1 MVEVTEPAVVEL
13 KSLLKKGNKNHCAL
27 RIYLSDIEYNGIR
40 HGISLTDT
48 KKENDEEITINGI
61 RIFLSP
67 TILNTLENAKIDFI
81 DSEIGRGFIIK
92 NQKPSEWNCC
102 CSC

>member
-67 TILNTLENAKIDFI
+67 TMLNTLENAKIDFI
-81 DSEIGRGFIIK
+81 DSEIGRGFVIK

>member
-13 KSLLKKGNKNHCAL
+13 KSLLNKGNKNHCAL
-27 RIYLSDIEYNGIR
+27 RIYLSDIEYDGIR

-81 DSEIGRGFIIK
+81 DSEIGRGFVIK
-92 NQKPSEWNCC
+92 NQKPSEWNSC

>member
-81 DSEIGRGFIIK
+81 DSEIGRGFVIK

-102 CSC
+102 C